1 MWALKFRLLRLAKP
15 KSSLRS
21 GSRPRRRL
29 EQKAGK
35 NLRDKSSMPIR
46 CSLVPRGGMTNA
58 GDNLRVPHPLRSHRK
73 GWDEHCSQATM
84 PLHLPLTV
92 FFTQAKEPSFRTE
105 AAHALVRQRRGDIRL
120 SAGGLSHKHLIPLYL
135 RPHNL
140 FFTFFAQKTHVKPR
154 DDLTLSKESR

>member
-92 FFTQAKEPSFRTE
+92 FLHPSQRTVHFDRSCSRPCE
-105 AAHALVRQRRGDIRL
+105 QRRGEIRL

-135 RPHNL
+135 RPNNL